1 MLYNTSKKYYI
12 CDTMNLLTYIFRHF
26 SLSCVMAGALA
37 LASVKASASANSV
50 EGPGDSYDRMSN
62 KIEKTSFKLGASFM
76 KKTSLSL
83 DGAFKNSGNVNSDF
97 KFTSE
102 NSNVST
108 LNFKSVV
115 TYKKGNVTYILP
127 YAVQIQQ
134 PSNLNLGFHN
144 LQITLPLRK
153 N

>member
-1 MLYNTSKKYYI
+1 
-12 CDTMNLLTYIFRHF
+12 
-26 SLSCVMAGALA
+26 MAGALA
-37 LASVKASASANSV
+37 LASVKASASANTV

-62 KIEKTSFKLGASFM
+62 KIEKTSFRLGSSM

-83 DGAFKNSGNVNSDF
+83 DGAFKHNGNVNSDF
-97 KFTSE
+97 KF
-102 NSNVST
+102 SNESSTVST